1 MSVTDKIDVHAL
13 FDLAPEK
20 AIDYLNSKGLHV
32 GWNWQDTLDDA
43 HARSFTI
50 AKMTQLDLL
59 SDTRK
64 AIVQAMSDGVG
75 FKGFAESITPVME
88 AKGWWGQKTVTNPS
102 GDVQDVQLGSPR
114 RLSTIYHVNRR
125 TAVMAAKYERLVEA
139 ADTHPYWQYSAVM
152 DGKTRQTHAMMN
164 GATYAI
170 DDPFWTHNFP
180 PNGFNCRCTV
190 KPLTASRAEKA
201 GVSKS
206 NHQSFVQ
213 NIGLDRSSGEV
224 YQATRHGTNIPQTNA
239 QAGLRFGKSV
249 HQTHN
254 TVFAAD
260 AGFNSSPAAGHLMDQ
275 LWLEK
280 ARDALG
286 DKAALEAIAKDMA
299 SEARVRGFMAWMRTT
314 SGNGY
319 SQNRTYGVGVLS
331 NKAIEKFASIL
342 GTEEMGSPVV
352 AFQDHLIAGKK
363 ARRHETAGN
372 SLNYAAYEQVIKQF
386 GKPDYELW
394 DVDNQHILHIYKVD
408 NGQAIKL
415 AIRMSK
421 AGAVVESSFYV
432 PMMTVDG
439 AIKGGL
445 MRHLQ

>member
-152 DGKTRQTHAMMN
+152 D
-164 GATYAI
+164 
-170 DDPFWTHNFP
+170 
-180 PNGFNCRCTV
+180 V
-190 KPLTASRAEKA
+190 
-201 GVSKS
+201 
-206 NHQSFVQ
+206 
-213 NIGLDRSSGEV
+213 
-224 YQATRHGTNIPQTNA
+224 
-239 QAGLRFGKSV
+239 QAGLKFGKGS
-249 HQTHN
+249 HQTRN

-372 SLNYAAYEQVIKQF
+372 SLDHAAYEQVIKQF

-394 DVDNQHILHIYKVD
+394 DVDNQHVLHIYKVD

>member
-1 MSVTDKIDVHAL
+1 MSVTDKIDVNAL
-13 FDLAPEK
+13 FGLAPEK
-20 AIDYLNSKGLHV
+20 AIEYLNSKGLHV

-64 AIVQAMSDGVG
+64 AIAQAMKDGGG
-75 FKGFAESITPVME
+75 FKSFDENITPVMQ

-102 GDVQDVQLGSPR
+102 GDAQDVQLGSPR

-125 TAVMAAKYERLVEA
+125 TAVMAAKYERLIEA
-139 ADTHPYWQYSAVM
+139 SATHPFWQYSAIM
-152 DGKTRQTHAMMN
+152 DGKTRPAHAMMH
-164 GATYAI
+164 GAAYAI

-190 KPLTASRAEKA
+190 KPLTASRAAKVGA
-201 GVSKS
+201 SKS
-206 NHQSFVQ
+206 NPQSFTQ
-213 NIGLDRSSGEV
+213 NIGVDRSSGEV
-224 YQATRHGTNIPQTNA
+224 YQATRHGTTIPETNA
-239 QAGLRFGKSV
+239 QAGLKFGKGT
-249 HQTHN
+249 HQTRN

-275 LWLEK
+275 MWLDK

-286 DKAALEAIAKDMA
+286 DEKALKAIAKDMA
-299 SEARVRGFMAWMRTT
+299 SEARVRGFTAWARVT
-314 SGNGY
+314 SEMGH

-331 NKAIEKFASIL
+331 PKAIVKFTSIL
-342 GTEEMGSPVV
+342 SADQIGSPVV

-363 ARRHETAGN
+363 ARRHEAAGN
-372 SLNYAAYEQVIKQF
+372 ALDNAAYAQIIQQF
-386 GKPDYELW
+386 SQPDLELW
-394 DVDNQHILHIYKVD
+394 DVKNQHVLHVYKVD

-415 AIRMSK
+415 AIQMTK
-421 AGAVVESSFYV
+421 DGARVESSFYV
-432 PMMTVDG
+432 PADSIDG
-439 AIKGGL
+439 ALKGGT
-445 MRHLQ
+445 MVHLQ

>member
-13 FDLAPEK
+13 FDLAPDK
-20 AIDYLNSKGLHV
+20 AVDYLNSKGLHV
-32 GWNWQDTLDDA
+32 GWNWQDTLDNA

-64 AIVQAMSDGVG
+64 AIAQAMKDGVG
-75 FKGFAESITPVME
+75 FKWFAENIAPVME

-114 RLSTIYHVNRR
+114 RLSTIYNVNRR

-152 DGKTRQTHAMMN
+152 DRRTRQTHAMMN
-164 GATYAI
+164 GAVYSI

-190 KPLTASRAEKA
+190 KPLTASRAEKV
-201 GVSKS
+201 GISKS
-206 NHQSFVQ
+206 SPQSFMQ
-213 NIGLDRSSGEV
+213 NIGLDRSSGEI
-224 YQATRHGTNIPQTNA
+224 YQATRHGTKIPEKNA
-239 QAGLRFGKSV
+239 QAGFKFGKGT
-249 HQTHN
+249 HQTRN

-280 ARDALG
+280 ARDSLG
-286 DKAALEAIAKDMA
+286 DKAALEAISKDMA
-299 SEARVRGFMAWMRTT
+299 SEARVRGFMSWMRTT
-314 SGNGY
+314 SINGY
-319 SQNRTYGVGVLS
+319 SQNRTYGVGLLS
-331 NKAIEKFASIL
+331 SKAVEKFTSIL
-342 GTEEMGSPVV
+342 GAEQIGSPVV
-352 AFQDHLIAGKK
+352 AFQDQLIAGKK
-363 ARRHETAGN
+363 ARRHDATGN
-372 SLNYAAYEQVIKQF
+372 SLDNVAYEQVIRQF
-386 GKPDYELW
+386 GKPDLELW
-394 DVDNQHILHIYKVD
+394 DVVNKHILHIYKAEKGRVV
-408 NGQAIKL
+408 KL
-415 AIRMSK
+415 AIQMTK
-421 AGAVVESSFYV
+421 DGAVVESSFYV
-432 PMMTVDG
+432 PMITVDG

-445 MRHLQ
+445 MEHLQ